1 MRKSIG
7 LIVGLTLVAS
17 PAFAQVR
24 PQDCR
29 PVLPVMDKA
38 AAAVPMDVVAE
49 PAAPQVAAGRRFV
62 GLPLLF
68 PALLAAGG
76 IGAIASHNSS
86 NNDSNTPAV
95 SPA

>member
-1 MRKSIG
+1 MRKPIA
-7 LIVGLTLVAS
+7 LIVGMTLLAS

-38 AAAVPMDVVAE
+38 AAAVPMDVVTE
-49 PAAPQVAAGRRFV
+49 PAGPVVAQGRRFL
-62 GLPLLF
+62 GLPFLF

-76 IGAIASHNSS
+76 VGAFASGGGGGGHS
-86 NNDSNTPAV
+86 TPSV